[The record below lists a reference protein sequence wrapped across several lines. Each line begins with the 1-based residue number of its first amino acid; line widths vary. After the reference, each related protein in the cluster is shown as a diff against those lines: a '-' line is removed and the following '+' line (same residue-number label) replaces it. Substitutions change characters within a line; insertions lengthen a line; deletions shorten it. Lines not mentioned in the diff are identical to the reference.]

1 MKIFILILLSAL
13 IWFLNTL
20 FFNVLMGKTEKTFVM
35 ILCFAASMLI
45 VFSGVIVG
53 YKLAEYWD
61 MVAQAKVVLGIGV
74 CACLFTTLIYDRIK
88 K

>member
-20 FFNVLMGKTEKTFVM
+20 FFNVLMGKVEKTFVI
-35 ILCFAASMLI
+35 ILCFAASMLF

-53 YKLAEYWD
+53 YKLAEYWN
-61 MVAQAKVVLGIGV
+61 MVTQAKVILGIGV
-74 CACLFTTLIYDRIK
+74 GACLLTTLIYDRIK